1 MKASRLETKVGVKP
15 RSPKGRASARGLDAR
30 RRIQHAFMPMGDA
43 STKGAQADPKN
54 TLTAITVS
62 TATIGCALRNGF
74 EGSFSP
80 IRVFVLASKISS
92 PEYGF

>member
-62 TATIGCALRNGF
+62 TATMDGY
-74 EGSFSP
+74 P
-80 IRVFVLASKISS
+80 IFFDGHTS
-92 PEYGF
+92 